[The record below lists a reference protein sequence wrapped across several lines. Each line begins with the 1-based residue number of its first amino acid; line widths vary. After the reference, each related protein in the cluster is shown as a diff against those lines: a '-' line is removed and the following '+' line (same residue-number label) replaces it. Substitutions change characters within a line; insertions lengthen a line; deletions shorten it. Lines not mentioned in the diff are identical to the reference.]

1 MFCGHSADLLYG
13 MAADEIVELEL
24 MRNRFLRLM
33 SDLKRGALGRNTF
46 APWEVELLLDLECCQ
61 LEPRRR
67 RQLLEQ
73 YERAVQKQ
81 MDTGPGPPMKLSE
94 YLQSR
99 TTRRPS
105 SR

>member
-1 MFCGHSADLLYG
+1 
-13 MAADEIVELEL
+13 MAADEIVETEL
-24 MRNRFLRLM
+24 MRSRFLRLM
-33 SDLKRGALGRNTF
+33 ADLKRGALGRNTF
-46 APWEVELLLDLECCQ
+46 APWEIELLLDLECCQ

-73 YERAVQKQ
+73 YERAVQRQ
-81 MDTGPGPPMKLSE
+81 MDMGPGPPMKLSK

-99 TTRRPS
+99 STRRPS

>member
-1 MFCGHSADLLYG
+1 MTAED
-13 MAADEIVELEL
+13 IVELEL

-33 SDLKRGALGRNTF
+33 GELRRGMRGRNTF
-46 APWEVELLLDLECCQ
+46 QPWEVELLLDFETCQ
-61 LEPRRR
+61 LDSRRR
-67 RQLLEQ
+67 GQLLKQ
-73 YERAVQKQ
+73 YERAVERQ

-94 YLQSR
+94 FLQTR

>member
-1 MFCGHSADLLYG
+1 

-33 SDLKRGALGRNTF
+33 SDLKRGVLGRNTF
-46 APWEVELLLDLECCQ
+46 APWEVELLLDLQCCQ
-61 LEPRRR
+61 LEPKRR
-67 RQLLEQ
+67 RQLLDQ

-105 SR
+105 TR

>member
-1 MFCGHSADLLYG
+1 
-13 MAADEIVELEL
+13 MAAEEIVELEL

-33 SDLKRGALGRNTF
+33 GNLKRGAMGRNTF

-61 LEPRRR
+61 LAPKRR

-73 YERAVQKQ
+73 YERAVERQ

-99 TTRRPS
+99 STRRPS